1 MRYLQY
7 YKQKRL
13 NEIQLFSM
21 VCYLPNL
28 EKHIINDLLNR
39 SLSQLFFQQCSEL
52 QWTIYFCLDEYLIR
66 NLVGCFSVH
75 DIIAILQTMDFV

>member
-1 MRYLQY
+1 M
-7 YKQKRL
+7 
-13 NEIQLFSM
+13 I
-21 VCYLPNL
+21 CYLPNL

-52 QWTIYFCLDEYLIR
+52 QWNIYFCLDEYLIR